1 MDSKFLKLFQVSL
14 SKRTPL
20 RSHLRFAFRRVMVAE
35 PPAPSRT
42 GKYCKN
48 KKPSH
53 RSHTEGQRDGFPFS
67 KQYFPRVR
75 VIPQKHFIYLILD
88 CAFRSALLGGAER
101 QIGSGGERMNDN
113 ILSRPGRKMSVRV
126 YSGYGFG

>member
-1 MDSKFLKLFQVSL
+1 
-14 SKRTPL
+14 
-20 RSHLRFAFRRVMVAE
+20 MVAE

-53 RSHTEGQRDGFPFS
+53 RSHTEGRRDGFVFP

-75 VIPQKHFIYLILD
+75 DIPQKHFTYLILD

-101 QIGSGGERMNDN
+101 QIGIGGERMNGN
-113 ILSRPGRKMSVRV
+113 ILSRPGHKMSGSF
-126 YSGYGFG
+126 YISCGFG